1 MLIINH
7 LYFLY
12 NNHVCLQNETS
23 RGRRGRRRRGELR
36 TEQEIGGILAIL
48 NDIGARQNEPA
59 NIIYLP
65 SKHQIIAIMKE
76 ILSKIPK
83 HLTSCPVLTDK
94 KEWIL
99 GAASLALGVGS
110 SLFGANKAKKA
121 VRRAAAENTYRT
133 NAEKAWYDKNYN
145 TDYLDTKAG
154 QNLMRRAKEVQDEY
168 VRKADGA
175 AAVGGG
181 TAASVAMAKEA
192 ANKAM
197 GDTIANVAAQDT
209 ARKQHVEDAHL
220 RNTQQLSRE
229 RQQIEQQKAQATSDA
244 AQNASNAMFNF
255 GVNQVGSQLEGA
267 KGLKTNDLANS
278 KPTLDNTN
286 VSQIAEGLSY
296 KTNPSGF
303 INPSTT
309 SGHTMLD
316 EAVGELNKR
325 KPNVPHV
332 GV

>member
-1 MLIINH
+1 MSPREKNWGD
-7 LYFLY
+7 FLPI
-12 NNHVCLQNETS
+12 L
-23 RGRRGRRRRGELR
+23 
-36 TEQEIGGILAIL
+36 TEVGK
-48 NDIGARQNEPA
+48 RQNEPS

-65 SKHQIIAIMKE
+65 SKHQIIAIMTE

-94 KEWIL
+94 KEWVL

-121 VRRAAAENTYRT
+121 ARRAQAENTYRT

-154 QNLMRRAKEVQDEY
+154 KNLMRRAKEVQDEY

-209 ARKQHVEDAHL
+209 ARKQHVEDAHMQ
-220 RNTQQLSRE
+220 NTQQLSRE
-229 RQQIEQQKAQATSDA
+229 RQQIEQKKAQDTSDA

-255 GVNQVGSQLEGA
+255 GVNQLGAELEGDKA
-267 KGLKTNDLANS
+267 VKNNTSAANGKTI
-278 KPTLDNTN
+278 DNTIVTQQDRTDHSAATDN
-286 VSQIAEGLSY
+286 LAERMMTPEEKNQYRLKKAVGLS
-296 KTNPSGF
+296 G
-303 INPSTT
+303 I
-309 SGHTMLD
+309 G
-316 EAVGELNKR
+316 
-325 KPNVPHV
+325 
-332 GV
+332 

>member
-1 MLIINH
+1 MGL
-7 LYFLY
+7 L
-12 NNHVCLQNETS
+12 E
-23 RGRRGRRRRGELR
+23 GEEREGEGVSCAPRKKLV
-36 TEQEIGGILAIL
+36 GFWAIL
-48 NDIGARQNEPA
+48 NEVGTRQNGTS

-65 SKHQIIAIMKE
+65 SKHQIIAIMTE

-99 GAASLALGVGS
+99 GAAALAGGVAS

-121 VRRAAAENTYRT
+121 ARRAQAENTYRT

-209 ARKQHVEDAHL
+209 SRKQHVEDAHL
-220 RNTQQLSRE
+220 QNTQQLSRE
-229 RQQIEQQKAQATSDA
+229 RQQIEQQKAQNTSDA

-255 GVNQVGSQLEGA
+255 SVNQVGSELEGA
-267 KGLKTNDLANS
+267 KAVKTNDLANS

-316 EAVGELNKR
+316 DAVGELNKR
-325 KPNVPHV
+325 KPNIPHV

>member
-1 MLIINH
+1 MGL
-7 LYFLY
+7 L
-12 NNHVCLQNETS
+12 E
-23 RGRRGRRRRGELR
+23 GEMGEGEGVDCAPRKKLVR
-36 TEQEIGGILAIL
+36 FGAIL
-48 NDIGARQNEPA
+48 NEVGTRQNGTS

-65 SKHQIIAIMKE
+65 SKHQIIAIMTE

-99 GAASLALGVGS
+99 GAAALAGGVAS

-121 VRRAAAENTYRT
+121 ARRAQAENTYRT

-220 RNTQQLSRE
+220 QNTQQLSRE
-229 RQQIEQQKAQATSDA
+229 RQQIEQQKAQNTSDA

-255 GVNQVGSQLEGA
+255 GVNQLGSELKGA
-267 KGLKTNDLANS
+267 KTVKTNALGSNG
-278 KPTLDNTN
+278 KPIDNTN
-286 VSQIAEGLSY
+286 VSHTMNETARSAASDHLAESMMSPEEKNQYRLKKAVGLS
-296 KTNPSGF
+296 GL
-303 INPSTT
+303 
-309 SGHTMLD
+309 G
-316 EAVGELNKR
+316 
-325 KPNVPHV
+325 
-332 GV
+332 

>member
-1 MLIINH
+1 MGL
-7 LYFLY
+7 L
-12 NNHVCLQNETS
+12 E
-23 RGRRGRRRRGELR
+23 GE
-36 TEQEIGGILAIL
+36 EGGEKGVSCAPRKKLVGFGAIL
-48 NDIGARQNEPA
+48 TEVGTRQNEPS

-65 SKHQIIAIMKE
+65 SKHQIIAIMTE

-94 KEWIL
+94 KEWVL

-121 VRRAAAENTYRT
+121 ARRAQAENTYRT

-220 RNTQQLSRE
+220 QNTQQLSRE

-255 GVNQVGSQLEGA
+255 GVNQLGSELEGA
-267 KGLKTNDLANS
+267 KAVKTNTLGSNG
-278 KPTLDNTN
+278 KPIDNTI
-286 VSQIAEGLSY
+286 VTQQDRTAHSVATDHLAESMMTPEEKNQYRLKKAVGLS
-296 KTNPSGF
+296 GL
-303 INPSTT
+303 
-309 SGHTMLD
+309 G
-316 EAVGELNKR
+316 
-325 KPNVPHV
+325 
-332 GV
+332 